1 MESELMPL
9 GGKGVI
15 ATNRIL
21 VIASPDSAPI
31 KRVVGRAREE
41 GLVINLTYGL
51 KIEAVIFLD
60 SGHIVLATSRP
71 EEIVERLRSWREGD
85 ST

>member
-9 GGKGVI
+9 GDRGVI
-15 ATNRIL
+15 AANRIL
-21 VIASPDSAPI
+21 AIASPGSAPI
-31 KRVVGRAREE
+31 RRVVGRAREE